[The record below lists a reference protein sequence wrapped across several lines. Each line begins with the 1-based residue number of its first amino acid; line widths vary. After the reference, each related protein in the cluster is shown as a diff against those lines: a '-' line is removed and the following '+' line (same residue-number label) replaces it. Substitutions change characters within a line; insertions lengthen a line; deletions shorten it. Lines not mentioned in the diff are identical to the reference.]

1 MDMGTWGPRYM
12 RLYTAAGKDRAM
24 SYAGFF
30 LFYMV
35 HIGFCIWSAVA
46 PPFFGNSFAGLLSL
60 IDIFKESKGIGV
72 RVSLEYGEGIS
83 LG

>member
-1 MDMGTWGPRYM
+1 M

-35 HIGFCIWSAVA
+35 HIAFCVWSAVA
-46 PPFFGNSFAGLLSL
+46 PPFWGNSFAGLLTL
-60 IDIFKESKGIGV
+60 IDVFPKSKGVGV
-72 RVSLEYGEGIS
+72 RAAQKAQLLVQLLKLHSPTVL
-83 LG
+83 